1 MCLTCD
7 VHCMCSVCAKL
18 CHIGH
23 HVVERN
29 PVESG
34 VDPYTR
40 EVQRK
45 KEFRDLQEEIMK
57 KINQN
62 YDKKMKLLIKQRLRE
77 EALSLTSVSGTGT
90 TKIKKK
96 LGINTKEIKAVK
108 VPSMWDKLPVLL
120 AIKRYKR
127 EKERILK
134 IKKSKI
140 DLLSAGATTVAES
153 GPTRSQSTPDSPT
166 RPQSRDQLTSDA
178 PETLS
183 RSPKSRDR
191 SREGFIVTS
200 KTEVT
205 HSLTRL
211 LTHLLTHSLTHSL
224 LTHLLTHSPTYS
236 LTQEYKD
243 LTMYNRQPVL
253 THSPTHLLTYSPTHT
268 YSLT

>member
-1 MCLTCD
+1 
-7 VHCMCSVCAKL
+7 MCSVCAKL

-23 HVVERN
+23 NVVERN

-166 RPQSRDQLTSDA
+166 RSKSTPDSPTRPQSRDQLTSDA

-205 HSLTRL
+205 HSLTHL
-211 LTHLLTHSLTHSL
+211 LTHLLTHSLTHS
-224 LTHLLTHSPTYS
+224 PTYS
-236 LTQEYKD
+236 LTHS
-243 LTMYNRQPVL
+243 LTYLL
-253 THSPTHLLTYSPTHT
+253 THSGIQGFNDV
-268 YSLT
+268 